1 MARLGISISKL
12 GTTGESTGLGVTY
25 ATMDSAQST
34 DGGTALAAAIGVL
47 VADGA
52 TPTQAH
58 VTTANA
64 ALSAV
69 QGDVNVSFD
78 NTKITTV
85 NQLKAAFAAALQ
97 AARGSGIAE
106 G

>member
-12 GTTGESTGLGVTY
+12 GSTGESTGLGVTY
-25 ATMDSAQST
+25 ATMDSAQNT
-34 DGGTALAAAIGVL
+34 DGGTALAAAVATA

-58 VTTANA
+58 VTAINV
-64 ALSAV
+64 ALPTV

-78 NTKITTV
+78 NTKITTI

>member
-1 MARLGISISKL
+1 MARIGFNFTLI
-12 GTTGESTGLGVTY
+12 GTTKESTGLGVTN
-25 ATMDSAQST
+25 AVFLRSGN
-34 DGGTALAAAIGVL
+34 DGGTALIAAIGVL

-64 ALSAV
+64 ALPPI
-69 QGDVNVSFD
+69 QGDLTVSFD

-85 NQLKAAFAAALQ
+85 NQLKKACDALLQ

>member
-1 MARLGISISKL
+1 MARIGFNFTLV
-12 GTTGESTGLGVTY
+12 GTTKESTGLGVTY
-25 ATMDSAQST
+25 ATLRQSGN
-34 DGGTALAAAIGVL
+34 DGGTALIAAIGVL

-64 ALSAV
+64 ALPPI
-69 QGDVNVSFD
+69 QGDLTVSFD

-85 NQLKAAFAAALQ
+85 NQLKRACDALLQ
-97 AARGSGIAE
+97 AARGSGIPEA
-106 G
+106 